1 MWYNIRA
8 VGKNPLIIKKEKGRK
23 TTMKYTVIINEKRRT
38 VTVNLDGYVGTA
50 KCCPTDNFNLQTG
63 VELALERAKVAKREA
78 EKPVPAPAPAPAP
91 KKSVMEL
98 VHELEKALPKGQ
110 MVVVGNGK
118 ELTAAQKQWLHN
130 LTDCKGQTKP
140 TKCKKCGTCY
150 TDEEIEEM
158 LDKAHSDGYD
168 EGYAD
173 GAADAEEC
181 DCCDCC
187 DLEYKQCDLDDAR
200 AEGYDEGYADGKRET
215 IADIREMIDEVIEE

>member
-1 MWYNIRA
+1 
-8 VGKNPLIIKKEKGRK
+8 
-23 TTMKYTVIINEKRRT
+23 MKYTVIINEKRRT

-78 EKPVPAPAPAPAP
+78 EKPVPAPAP

-118 ELTAAQKQWLHN
+118 ELTTAQKEWLHN

-140 TKCKKCGTCY
+140 AKCKKGGICY

-168 EGYAD
+168 EGYTD
-173 GAADAEEC
+173 GSVDAEEC
-181 DCCDCC
+181 CECCDNC

-200 AEGYDEGYADGKRET
+200 AEGYDEGYADGKREA
-215 IADIREMIDEVIEE
+215 IADIREMIDDVIED